1 MRLEVML
8 IGVTMGLAFAAPP
21 GVVTAET
28 LRRGLQGG
36 FRHALS
42 VQIGSLIGD
51 ASYALIALAGV
62 AAFLQ
67 SPLAQT
73 VVGSLGALFLLYLA
87 WQSLSSSGNWTGDQ
101 KRTTGNIRE
110 AFLSGMLLSLTNP
123 WAIAFWVSL
132 GGSFVAL
139 GLQAAS
145 DMPWVFVSF
154 MLGALAWS
162 FVLAGLVERGRRWLS
177 PRLFRFASIAC
188 GLLLAAF
195 ALGVGARVVSTFWG

>member
-28 LRRGLQGG
+28 LRRGLKGG

-67 SPLAQT
+67 SALAQT
-73 VVGSLGALFLLYLA
+73 VVGILGALFLLYFA
-87 WQSLSSSGNWTGDQ
+87 WQSLHSAAWTSTDGN
-101 KRTTGNIRE
+101 TTGNIRE

-123 WAIAFWVSL
+123 WALAFWVSL

-145 DMPWVFVSF
+145 DMPLVFLSF

-162 FVLAGLVERGRRWLS
+162 LVLCGLIERGRGWLS

-188 GLLLAAF
+188 GVLLAAF
-195 ALGVGARVVSTFWG
+195 AFNVAARVVAAFLN

>member
-1 MRLEVML
+1 MRLEVMF
-8 IGVTMGLAFAAPP
+8 IGLTLGLAFAAPP

-51 ASYALIALAGV
+51 ASYALLALAGV

-67 SPLAQT
+67 SSLAQT
-73 VVGSLGALFLLYLA
+73 VVGSLGAFFLLYLA
-87 WQSLSSSGNWTGDQ
+87 WQSLRTSGSWTGTDGRL
-101 KRTTGNIRE
+101 KGNMRE

-139 GLQAAS
+139 GLNAAS
-145 DMPWVFVSF
+145 DMPLVFLSF

-162 FVLAGLVERGRRWLS
+162 FVLAGLIERGRRWLS
-177 PRLFRFASIAC
+177 PQLFRFASIAC

-195 ALGVGARVVSTFWG
+195 ALSVGAHVVSTFLG

>member
-1 MRLEVML
+1 MRLEVMF
-8 IGVTMGLAFAAPP
+8 IGLTLGLAFAAPP

-51 ASYALIALAGV
+51 ASYALLALAGV

-67 SPLAQT
+67 SSLAQT
-73 VVGSLGALFLLYLA
+73 VVGSLGAFFLLYLA
-87 WQSLSSSGNWTGDQ
+87 WQSLRTSGSWTGTGG
-101 KRTTGNIRE
+101 RRTGNMRE

-139 GLQAAS
+139 GLNAAS
-145 DMPWVFVSF
+145 DMPLVFLSF

-162 FVLAGLVERGRRWLS
+162 FVLAGLIERGRRWLS
-177 PRLFRFASIAC
+177 PQLFRFASIAC

-195 ALGVGARVVSTFWG
+195 ALSVGAHVVSTFLG